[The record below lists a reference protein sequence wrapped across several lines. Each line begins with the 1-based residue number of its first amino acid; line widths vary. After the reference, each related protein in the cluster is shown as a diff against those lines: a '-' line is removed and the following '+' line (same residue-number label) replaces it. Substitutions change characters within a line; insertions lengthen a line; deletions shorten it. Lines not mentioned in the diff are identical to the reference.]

1 MGMKFVAPLFLLMLT
16 CACFLLD
23 NGPLNGNHLQGL
35 ASVIRMSDVQQEILH
50 SDYFQDY
57 KIDKI
62 TSVSGFNIDYDTLKV
77 VVQTNDESPALGII
91 SYQINGFNYD
101 IPVYR
106 NQKKKLTFKYEDAKA
121 KTVSIAGE
129 MNNWSPQKLKK
140 NKQGTW
146 ELSFV
151 LADGKYQYQL
161 VVDDKWMI
169 DPSNKKKESNG
180 IGGMNSVLV
189 IGEKAILPFNPELIS
204 DESSFSVQKN
214 ERLKYGY
221 VLWENHLIQ
230 AAEQEDALIYNIP
243 EEASAMKRSHLRGYF
258 VDDNDNIAD
267 FMIPLHYGKI
277 IKDAAQLDRADK
289 HSQVLYFTLID
300 RFCNGDT
307 LIDLPLD
314 DPEVHEKANY
324 HGGDLAGILLK
335 LREGYF
341 KNLGIN
347 TLWLSPLTM
356 NPDHAEVEYPAP
368 HRKYSGYHG
377 YWPVSCSRIDL
388 RFGTSDDLQNVVN
401 EAHNQGINVILD
413 YVSNHVHEENP
424 VYQNHKDWATE
435 LDLPDGTKNIRIWD
449 EQRLTT
455 WFDLFLPTLDFSK
468 PEAVDLMTDH
478 ALNMLKNYDLDGFR
492 HDATKHI
499 PENYWRALTSKIKKD
514 IAWPVFQIG
523 ETFGSREL
531 IGSYVSSG
539 MMDGQFDFNLYFD
552 MRTVFASENS
562 NFNKLHESMI
572 ASIKYYGNQSLMA
585 NITGNHD
592 IPRFISYAGGALKF
606 DEDEKAAG
614 WDREIGVPNPIGYK
628 KLNMLAA
635 FLMTTPGIPVI
646 YYGDEIGMPGAGDPD
661 NRRPMKFDELTEDE
675 EYVRSKIE
683 RLIKLRRS
691 RMSLMYGSFELL
703 QLSEDIYAYKRKYL
717 DEQTII
723 IFNNSGV
730 KNFVELENDR
740 HMVPPYSYKIVLL

>member
-1 MGMKFVAPLFLLMLT
+1 MGMKFIAPLLLLMLT

-35 ASVIRMSDVQQEILH
+35 ATVIRMNDVKQEILH
-50 SDYFQDY
+50 SDYFQDH

-62 TSVSGFNIDYDTLKV
+62 TSLTGFEIEYDTIKV
-77 VVQTNDESPALGII
+77 VVQTNDESPALGMI
-91 SYQINGFNYD
+91 SYQIDGYSYD

-106 NQKKKLTFKYEDAKA
+106 NQKKKLIFKYDDAKA

-140 NKQGTW
+140 NMQGTW
-146 ELSFV
+146 ELPLL
-151 LADGKYQYQL
+151 LADGRYQYQL
-161 VVDDKWMI
+161 VVDDKWII

-180 IGGMNSVLV
+180 IGGVNSVLI
-189 IGEKAILPFNPELIS
+189 IGDKAILPFNPEVVA
-204 DESSFSVQKN
+204 DESSISVQKN
-214 ERLKYGY
+214 ERIKYGY
-221 VLWENHLIQ
+221 VLWENHLIK
-230 AAEQEDALIYNIP
+230 AAEQEDALIYTIP
-243 EEASAMKRSHLRGYF
+243 EEALGIKRSHIRGYF
-258 VDDNDNIAD
+258 VDDSDNIAD
-267 FMIPLHYGKI
+267 FMIPLNYGKI
-277 IKDAAQLDRADK
+277 IKDPAQLERTDK
-289 HSQVLYFTLID
+289 HSQVFYFTLID

-314 DPEVHEKANY
+314 DPEVHQKANY
-324 HGGDLAGILLK
+324 HGGDLAGILQKLK
-335 LREGYF
+335 EGYF

-468 PEAVDLMTDH
+468 PEAVELMTDH

-499 PENYWRALTSKIKKD
+499 PENYWRALTTKIKKD
-514 IAWPVFQIG
+514 IGWPVFQIG

-572 ASIKYYGNQSLMA
+572 ASIQYYGNQSLMA

-614 WDREIGVPNPIGYK
+614 WEREIGVPNPIGYK

-703 QLSEDIYAYKRKYL
+703 KLSEDIYAYKRKYL

-740 HMVPPYSYKIVLL
+740 HMVPPYSYKIVLS